1 MIVDD
6 EPFNIS
12 AIKSLLRILKIP
24 DFERVVHE
32 GMDGTEAVH
41 LVEQAINEG
50 DPNRYALILTDCSMP
65 IMDGF

>member
-41 LVEQAINEG
+41 LVE
-50 DPNRYALILTDCSMP
+50 
-65 IMDGF
+65 